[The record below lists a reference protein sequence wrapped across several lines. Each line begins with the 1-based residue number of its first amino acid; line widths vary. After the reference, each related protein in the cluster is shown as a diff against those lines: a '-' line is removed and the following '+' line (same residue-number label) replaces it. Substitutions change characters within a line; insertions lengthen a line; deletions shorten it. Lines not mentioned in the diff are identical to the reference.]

1 MAARVTGNTS
11 DDSHLAGRAASLED
25 ESSDGQHLAEAYSSA
40 DGSFVNDGE
49 YVYVL
54 PLKQIRQVDYFHGTI
69 PGLGPVAQMMDDEVD
84 ILASEMFSTRPD
96 GRTVRAIITLQR
108 RWRGKKLLAGGS
120 SQMTARKCMRVGRS
134 PTDAPLPEPL

>member
-11 DDSHLAGRAASLED
+11 DDSHLAGRATSLED
-25 ESSDGQHLAEAYSSA
+25 ESSGGQHLAAVEQGARNASSAHSSA

-69 PGLGPVAQMMDDEVD
+69 PGLGPVAQMKEDEVD
-84 ILASEMFSTRPD
+84 ILASEMFSTRRY

-108 RWRGKKLLAGGS
+108 RWRGKKLF
-120 SQMTARKCMRVGRS
+120 MHR
-134 PTDAPLPEPL
+134 